1 MSSLCDF
8 DGFAATSYQI
18 EISFFH
24 PGHLNW
30 WAATGQ
36 CSKLTPLATSGDG
49 NCLLHAVS
57 LGMWGFHDRELLLRT
72 LLCRL
77 LTSTDQ
83 GAGIY
88 RRWKFQIEKR
98 NREAGGLQFSKEEW
112 DNEWSEIVNISSCR
126 DRNDADDS
134 DTMNSALN
142 QNRGSVYRPNY
153 ESLEEVHVFALAH
166 VIKRPIIIISD
177 TILKGVSGED
187 LAPIY
192 FGGIYLPLEYHHDR
206 CYKSPMVLAYDS
218 AHFSPLLSEEK
229 KAGTKY
235 ERFSNRTDVII
246 PLVYPNGKL
255 LPVQFMSDPKK
266 VSEAED
272 SRLNKEI
279 ENGRFPD
286 EVMRLLET
294 YLMIRWIQLDPS
306 GIKQPHCVG
315 SEVEKWAFPKERFAA
330 AKITYETQ
338 PAYQK
343 ELVSNYIDE
352 ARKKF
357 DQQQQQNGKREPSS
371 QHSDQLKDC
380 EKKST
385 QCQENTQAS
394 REAKTEKPCST
405 ITSKL
410 TSKKM
415 SQGSPPPMI
424 SIVPSAKPKGSD
436 SSDSGYSRDHISA
449 IGLDTSSTIHSLCR
463 KSGCNGV
470 ASEALSGYC
479 LNCYPK

>member
-1 MSSLCDF
+1 MSCLLYVTLMASQPHPSKLKF
-8 DGFAATSYQI
+8 L
-18 EISFFH
+18 FFH
-24 PGHLNW
+24 SGHLNW

-36 CSKLTPLATSGDG
+36 CPKLTPLATSGDG

-72 LLCRL
+72 LLFRL

-88 RRWKFQIEKR
+88 RRWKFQVEKR

-112 DNEWSEIVNISSCR
+112 DIEWSEIVNISSCR
-126 DRNDADDS
+126 DRNVGDDS
-134 DTMNSALN
+134 DAMNST
-142 QNRGSVYRPNY
+142 RGSIYQPNY

-192 FGGIYLPLEYHHDR
+192 FGGIYLPLEYHYDR

-229 KAGTKY
+229 KASSKY
-235 ERFSNRTDVII
+235 ERLSNRTDAII
-246 PLVYPNGKL
+246 PLVYPDGKL

-272 SRLNKEI
+272 DKVNKEI
-279 ENGRFPD
+279 EDKRFPD

-315 SEVEKWAFPKERFAA
+315 SEVERWAFPKERFAA

-357 DQQQQQNGKREPSS
+357 DQQQQQDGKREPSG

-385 QCQENTQAS
+385 QCQDNTKAG
-394 REAKTEKPCST
+394 REVKTEKPCLT
-405 ITSKL
+405 NTSKL
-410 TSKKM
+410 TSKKKM
-415 SQGSPPPMI
+415 SQGSPLPLIPN
-424 SIVPSAKPKGSD
+424 AKPKGSD

-449 IGLDTSSTIHSLCR
+449 IGLDTSLTKHSLCR